1 MPLQEEQIREA
12 LKQVIDPELFVNII
26 DLGLIY
32 NVTTAPSPE
41 IEMPPT
47 DTDTIPP
54 VDVVNAPETHAM
66 GSPAATP
73 DVPAETTDEGLPA
86 VAPDSAVAE
95 TLEDEYRPRED
106 IFIEMTMT
114 SPACPAGPQLIA
126 NTKQVLTRLPGVG
139 RVEVRIVMTPPWT
152 PDMMTE
158 EARDQ
163 LGIF

>member
-1 MPLQEEQIREA
+1 MPLQEEQIRAA
-12 LKQVIDPELFVNII
+12 LKQVIDPELFVNIV

-47 DTDTIPP
+47 DGDTIPAIG
-54 VDVVNAPETHAM
+54 D
-66 GSPAATP
+66 PAAPTASTVAADP
-73 DVPAETTDEGLPA
+73 SVTAT
-86 VAPDSAVAE
+86 APDMAVAE
-95 TLEDEYRPRED
+95 DLADADRVRED
-106 IFIEMTMT
+106 IFIDMTMT
-114 SPACPAGPQLIA
+114 SPACPAGPQLIG
-126 NTKQVLTRLPGVG
+126 NTKQVLGRLPGVG

-158 EARDQ
+158 DAKDQ